1 MIITMAIF
9 TGEYVTAS
17 SIIYTLLV
25 IAIYLL
31 LYKLK
36 NRRKRNVKTDKQVS
50 NQMSIG
56 FYLGST
62 NVITLMFVLYY
73 LTI

>member
-36 NRRKRNVKTDKQVS
+36 NRRKRNVETDKQVS